1 MKAYK
6 LEILIVDFD
15 GVGVDIPEMI
25 ENAKY
30 PNHCISPHVMSVKE
44 ADIGEWDDEH
54 PLNKRDTMKEYYKEI
69 FKA

>member
-6 LEILIVDFD
+6 LEILVIDFD
-15 GVGVDIPEMI
+15 EVGVGIPEMI

-30 PNHCISPHVMSVKE
+30 PNHCISPHVMSVQE

-54 PLNKRDTMKEYYKEI
+54 PLNKRATMKEYFKEI

>member
-6 LEILIVDFD
+6 LEILVVDFD
-15 GVGVDIPEMI
+15 EVGASIPEMI
-25 ENAKY
+25 ENANY

-44 ADIGEWDDEH
+44 ADIGKWDDEH

>member
-15 GVGVDIPEMI
+15 GVGVDIAEMI
-25 ENAKY
+25 ENANY

-44 ADIGEWDDEH
+44 ADIGAWDDEH
-54 PLNKRDTMKEYYKEI
+54 PLNKRDTMKEYYKEV